1 MKTQSPKRPSLLR
14 LHLLRLCYLLLAVG
28 LAVQFWSL
36 LFGPITELAA
46 ADATVVAMLCGLS
59 FVSFL
64 GLIAPLRM
72 LPVLLWEIVWKAI
85 WSLSVALPK
94 WLAGEVDARLLE
106 NLFAVSFAI
115 PFLLIFPW
123 RYFGAEFA
131 ANRDRWR

>member
-1 MKTQSPKRPSLLR
+1 MKTPSLLR
-14 LHLLRLCYLLLAVG
+14 LYLLRLCYLLLAVG
-28 LAVQFWSL
+28 LALQFWPL
-36 LFGPITELAA
+36 LFGPITELAS
-46 ADATVVAMLCGLS
+46 ADTMVVAMLCGLS
-59 FVSFL
+59 LVSFL

-123 RYFGAEFA
+123 RYFAAEFA

>member
-1 MKTQSPKRPSLLR
+1 
-14 LHLLRLCYLLLAVG
+14 
-28 LAVQFWSL
+28 
-36 LFGPITELAA
+36 
-46 ADATVVAMLCGLS
+46 MLCGLS
-59 FVSFL
+59 LVSFL

-72 LPVLLWEIVWKAI
+72 LPVLLWEIVWKAT

-106 NLFAVSFAI
+106 NMFAVSFVI

-123 RYFGAEFA
+123 RYFAAELA